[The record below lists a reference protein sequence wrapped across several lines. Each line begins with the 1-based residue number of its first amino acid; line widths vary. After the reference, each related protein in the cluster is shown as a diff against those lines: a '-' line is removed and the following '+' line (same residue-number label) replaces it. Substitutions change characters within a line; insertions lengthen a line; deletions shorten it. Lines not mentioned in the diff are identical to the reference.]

1 MTTITVYGTPISTYV
16 RTTRMLLE
24 LAGAKYDLQDIGIF
38 NGDNQSSDYLVKNPF
53 GKVPTLEVDG
63 TVIYETAAIT
73 DYVNTVLAD
82 GKFSPA
88 DPLLRARMLQIMGI
102 VDSYLYPAVIGTIVI
117 QRLIVPNQGGKTDE
131 QAVKTAIAP
140 AHTAIAAIEALITG
154 EPYLLGEE
162 MSIADLYVIPVLL
175 YLSQTPEFQPVMSQS
190 PKLLAWWQNASQL
203 PVVQKVC
210 Q

>member
-1 MTTITVYGTPISTYV
+1 MSNITVYGTPISTYV

-24 LAGAKYDLQDIGIF
+24 QAGVDYDLKDIGIF
-38 NGDNQSSDYLVKNPF
+38 NGDNQSADYLVRNPF

-63 TVIYETAAIT
+63 SVIYETTAIT
-73 DYVNTVLAD
+73 DYVNTTLAD

-117 QRLIVPNQGGKTDE
+117 QRLIVPSQGGETDE
-131 QAVKTAIAP
+131 QAVQSAIAP
-140 AHTAIAAIEALITG
+140 AKTAVLAIEALIVG
-154 EPYLLGEE
+154 EPYLLGDTIT
-162 MSIADLYVIPVLL
+162 IADLYVIPVLL
-175 YLSQTPEFQPVMSQS
+175 YLSQTPEFQPIMSEA
-190 PKLLAWWQNASQL
+190 PKLLDWWQRVSQL

-210 Q
+210 K

>member
-24 LAGAKYDLQDIGIF
+24 QAGVHYHLEDVGIF

-63 TVIYETAAIT
+63 TVIYETTAIT
-73 DYVNTVLAD
+73 DYVNTALAD
-82 GKFSPA
+82 GQFSPA
-88 DPLLRARMLQIMGI
+88 DPLRRARMLQIMGI

-117 QRLIVPNQGGKTDE
+117 QRLIVPNQGGETDE
-131 QAVKTAIAP
+131 PAVKSAIAP
-140 AHTAIAAIEALITG
+140 AHTAIAAIEALMTG
-154 EPYLLGEE
+154 ESYLLGEE
-162 MSIADLYVIPVLL
+162 ISIADFYVIPVLL

-190 PKLLAWWQNASQL
+190 PKLLAWWERTRQL

>member
-24 LAGAKYDLQDIGIF
+24 QAGVNYDLKDVGIF

-63 TVIYETAAIT
+63 TVIYETTAIT
-73 DYVNTVLAD
+73 DYVNTALAD

-117 QRLIVPNQGGKTDE
+117 QRLIVPNQGGETDE
-131 QAVKTAIAP
+131 QAVKSAIAP

-175 YLSQTPEFQPVMSQS
+175 YLSQTPEFQPVISQS
-190 PKLLAWWQNASQL
+190 PKLLAWWERASQL
-203 PVVQKVC
+203 PIVQKVC
-210 Q
+210 K